1 MIINTDNII
10 QMSPL
15 EVANSFPLGDHPR
28 PCDHCG
34 GVVRLRDVNE
44 LRHLMPHLIALG
56 CTKCGADLV
65 MIDVKA
71 A

>member
-15 EVANSFPLGDHPR
+15 QVVNWVPLGDHPR

-34 GVVRLRDVNE
+34 GVVRLRNVDE
-44 LRHLMPHLIALG
+44 FHMPHLLALS
-56 CTKCGADLV
+56 CTKCGTDFV
-65 MIDVKA
+65 VIDVTRD
-71 A
+71 